1 MPCTTILVGKKASY
15 DGSTLMARNEDCGPE
30 KFKPKKFVVVNPE
43 EQPRHYVSVLS
54 GVTIDLPENPMR
66 YTAMPNA
73 LEDAGIW
80 GEAGV
85 NACNVAMSE
94 TETISSNPART
105 GRGSACGRR
114 YRRRRYADDCS
125 AVYPQCARGRAAAG

>member
-30 KFKPKKFVVVNPE
+30 KFKPKKVVVVNPE

-73 LEDAGIW
+73 LQDAGIW

-85 NACNVAMSE
+85 NACNV
-94 TETISSNPART
+94 
-105 GRGSACGRR
+105 ACGRR

>member
-85 NACNVAMSE
+85 NACNVR
-94 TETISSNPART
+94 AR
-105 GRGSACGRR
+105 ACSGWV
-114 YRRRRYADDCS
+114 S
-125 AVYPQCARGRAAAG
+125 